1 MKAFK
6 LENEPKIKSGFKTP
20 EHYFDDLSAK
30 VLQQINEREIN
41 EKEAKVIPLY
51 KRKNVISMV
60 AAAVIVF
67 ALMIPI
73 VNNYNATSKDLDEA
87 TLETYLSYQ
96 SNLNQ
101 YDLMQNLDTKD
112 IQKLNKNVAIED
124 ETLED
129 ILASNPNIEHLIS
142 E

>member
-6 LENEPKIKSGFKTP
+6 LENEPKITTGFKTP
-20 EHYFDDLSAK
+20 ENYFDNFSAK
-30 VLQQINEREIN
+30 VLERANEEQ
-41 EKEAKVIPLY
+41 EVKVIPIY
-51 KRKNVISMV
+51 KRKKVLSLL
-60 AAAVIVF
+60 AAAVVVI

-73 VNNYNATSKDLDEA
+73 VNNYNNTSKDLDED

-101 YDLMQNLDTKD
+101 YDLIQKLDTKD
-112 IQKLNKNVAIED
+112 IQQLSKNVAIED

-129 ILASNPNIEHLIS
+129 ILATNPNIEHLIS

>member
-1 MKAFK
+1 
-6 LENEPKIKSGFKTP
+6 
-20 EHYFDDLSAK
+20 
-30 VLQQINEREIN
+30 
-41 EKEAKVIPLY
+41 
-51 KRKNVISMV
+51 
-60 AAAVIVF
+60 
-67 ALMIPI
+67 MIPI
-73 VNNYNATSKDLDEA
+73 VNNYNDTSKELDEA

-101 YDLMQNLDTKD
+101 YDLIQNLDTKD

>member
-6 LENEPKIKSGFKTP
+6 LENEPKITTGFKTP
-20 EHYFDDLSAK
+20 DHYFDDFSAK
-30 VLQQINEREIN
+30 VLQQI
-41 EKEAKVIPLY
+41 KEAEVKVIPIY
-51 KRKNVISMV
+51 KRKKVITMLAS
-60 AAAVIVF
+60 AVVII

-73 VNNYNATSKDLDEA
+73 VNNYNKSGELDEA
-87 TLETYLSYQ
+87 TLESYFSYE

-101 YDLMQNLDTKD
+101 YDLIRELDTKD
-112 IQKLNKNVAIED
+112 IEAINKNVVLEQ

-129 ILASNPNIEHLIS
+129 VLSSNPNIENLIS

>member
-6 LENEPKIKSGFKTP
+6 LENEPKISTGFKTP
-20 EHYFDDLSAK
+20 DHYFDDLSAK
-30 VLQQINEREIN
+30 VLQQINDDK
-41 EKEAKVIPLY
+41 KEVKVIPFY
-51 KRKNVISMV
+51 KRKTVLSIL
-60 AAAVIVF
+60 AAAIIVI

-73 VNNYNATSKDLDEA
+73 INNYNETSKELDED
-87 TLETYLSYQ
+87 TLETYLAYQ

-101 YDLMQNLDTKD
+101 YDLIQNLDSKD
-112 IQKLNKNVAIED
+112 IQKLNKNVIIED

-129 ILASNPNIEHLIS
+129 ILVSSPNIEHLIS

>member
-6 LENEPKIKSGFKTP
+6 LENEPKITTGFKTP
-20 EHYFDDLSAK
+20 DHYFDDFSTK
-30 VLQQINEREIN
+30 VLQQINET
-41 EKEAKVIPLY
+41 KEVKVIPIY
-51 KRKNVISMV
+51 KHKKVLTML
-60 AAAVIVF
+60 AAAIVF
-67 ALMIPI
+67 IGLMIPI
-73 VNNYNATSKDLDEA
+73 VNNYNNTSKDLDEA

-101 YDLMQNLDTKD
+101 YDLIKELDTKD
-112 IQKLNKNVAIED
+112 IDKLNKSVALEQ

-129 ILASNPNIEHLIS
+129 ILSSSPNIENLIS

>member
-6 LENEPKIKSGFKTP
+6 LENEPKITTGFKTP
-20 EHYFDDLSAK
+20 EHYFDNFSAK
-30 VLQQINEREIN
+30 VLQQVNE
-41 EKEAKVIPLY
+41 EKEVKVIPIY
-51 KRKNVISMV
+51 KRKKVLSLL
-60 AAAVIVF
+60 AAAVVVI

-73 VNNYNATSKDLDEA
+73 INNYNNTSKDLDED

-101 YDLMQNLDTKD
+101 YDLIQKLDTKD
-112 IQKLNKNVAIED
+112 IQELSKNVAIED

-129 ILASNPNIEHLIS
+129 ILATNPNIEHLIS

>member
-6 LENEPKIKSGFKTP
+6 LENEPKIRSGFKTP
-20 EHYFDDLSAK
+20 EHYFDDFSAK
-30 VLQQINEREIN
+30 ILQQVNE
-41 EKEAKVIPLY
+41 EKQIKVIPIY
-51 KRKNVISMV
+51 KRKKVISLL
-60 AAAVIVF
+60 AAAVVVI

-73 VNNYNATSKDLDEA
+73 INNYNNTSKELDED

-101 YDLMQNLDTKD
+101 YDLIKELDTKD
-112 IQKLNKNVAIED
+112 IDKLNKGVALEQ

-129 ILASNPNIEHLIS
+129 ILASNPNIENLIS

>member
-6 LENEPKIKSGFKTP
+6 LENEPKIRPGFKTP
-20 EHYFDDLSAK
+20 EHYFDDFSAK
-30 VLQQINEREIN
+30 MLQQVNE
-41 EKEAKVIPLY
+41 EKQVKVIPIY
-51 KRKNVISMV
+51 NRKKVISLL
-60 AAAVIVF
+60 AAAVVVI

-73 VNNYNATSKDLDEA
+73 INNYNNTSKELDED

-101 YDLMQNLDTKD
+101 YDLIKELDTKD
-112 IQKLNKNVAIED
+112 IDKLNKGVALEQ

-129 ILASNPNIEHLIS
+129 ILASNPNIENLIS

>member
-6 LENEPKIKSGFKTP
+6 LENEPKIRSGFKTP
-20 EHYFDDLSAK
+20 EHYFDDFSAK
-30 VLQQINEREIN
+30 ILQQVNE
-41 EKEAKVIPLY
+41 EKQIKVIPIY
-51 KRKNVISMV
+51 KRKKVISLL
-60 AAAVIVF
+60 AAAVVVI

-73 VNNYNATSKDLDEA
+73 INNYNNTSKELDED
-87 TLETYLSYQ
+87 TLENYLSYQ

-101 YDLMQNLDTKD
+101 YDLIKELDTKD
-112 IQKLNKNVAIED
+112 IDKLNKGVALEQ

-129 ILASNPNIEHLIS
+129 ILASNPNIENLIS

>member
-6 LENEPKIKSGFKTP
+6 LENEPKVSTGFKTP
-20 EHYFDDLSAK
+20 ENYFDDFSAK
-30 VLQQINEREIN
+30 ILQQINE
-41 EKEAKVIPLY
+41 EKEVKVIPIY
-51 KRKNVISMV
+51 KRKKVLSLL
-60 AAAVIVF
+60 AAAVVII
-67 ALMIPI
+67 ALMIPVI
-73 VNNYNATSKDLDEA
+73 NNYTNTSKDLDED

-101 YDLMQNLDTKD
+101 YDLIRELDTKD
-112 IQKLNKNVAIED
+112 IDKLGKNVALKE

-129 ILASNPNIEHLIS
+129 ILASNPNIENLIS

>member
-6 LENEPKIKSGFKTP
+6 LENEPKIKTGFKTP
-20 EHYFDDLSAK
+20 DHYFDGFSAK
-30 VLQQINEREIN
+30 VLQQINEREV
-41 EKEAKVIPLY
+41 KVIPIY
-51 KRKNVISMV
+51 KRKEVIAMI
-60 AAAVIVF
+60 AAAIVVI

-73 VNNYNATSKDLDEA
+73 VNNYNKSKELDEA

-96 SNLNQ
+96 SNINQ
-101 YDLMQNLDTKD
+101 YDLIRELDTKD
-112 IQKLNKNVAIED
+112 IEAINKNVVLEQ

-129 ILASNPNIEHLIS
+129 VLSSNPNIENLLS

>member
-6 LENEPKIKSGFKTP
+6 LENEPTIKTGFQTP
-20 EHYFDDLSAK
+20 DHYFDNLSAR
-30 VLQQINEREIN
+30 VLQQINE
-41 EKEAKVIPLY
+41 KEVKVIPIY
-51 KRKNVISMV
+51 KRKKVLSLV
-60 AAAVIVF
+60 AAAAVVI
-67 ALMIPI
+67 AMMIPI
-73 VNNYNATSKDLDEA
+73 VDNYNATSKNLDEA

-101 YDLMQNLDTKD
+101 YDLMKELDSKD
-112 IQKLNKNVAIED
+112 IYKLGKSVVLEQ

-129 ILASNPNIEHLIS
+129 ILSSNPNLENLIS

>member
-6 LENEPKIKSGFKTP
+6 LENEPKIKPGFKTP
-20 EHYFDDLSAK
+20 EHYFDDFSTK
-30 VLQQINEREIN
+30 ILQQIS
-41 EKEAKVIPLY
+41 EKEAKVIPIY
-51 KRKNVISMV
+51 KRKKVLSFV
-60 AAAVIVF
+60 AAAAVVF
-67 ALMIPI
+67 VFMIPI
-73 VNNYNATSKDLDEA
+73 VNNYNRTSSDFDED

-101 YDLMQNLDTKD
+101 YDLIQNLNTDD
-112 IQKLNKNVAIED
+112 IQKLSKNNAIEE

>member
-1 MKAFK
+1 MKTFK
-6 LENEPKIKSGFKTP
+6 LENEPKIATGFKTP
-20 EHYFDDLSAK
+20 EDYFDNFSAK
-30 VLQQINEREIN
+30 VLQQINEN
-41 EKEAKVIPLY
+41 EVKVIPLY
-51 KRKNVISMV
+51 KRKKVLTMAA
-60 AAAVIVF
+60 AAAVFIG
-67 ALMIPI
+67 LMIPV

-87 TLETYLSYQ
+87 TLENYLAYQ

-101 YDLMQNLDTKD
+101 YDLIQNLDTND

-129 ILASNPNIEHLIS
+129 ILSSSPNIEHLIS

>member
-1 MKAFK
+1 MKTFN
-6 LENEPKIKSGFKTP
+6 LENEPKIKTGFKTP
-20 EHYFDDLSAK
+20 ENYFDTFSTK
-30 VLQQINEREIN
+30 VLQQINE

-51 KRKNVISMV
+51 KRKKVLSIV
-60 AAAVIVF
+60 AAAVVF
-67 ALMIPI
+67 TALLIPVI
-73 VNNYNATSKDLDEA
+73 NHYNTSKDLDED

-101 YDLMQNLDTKD
+101 YDLIRELDTKD
-112 IQKLNKNVAIED
+112 IDKLGKNVALEQ

-129 ILASNPNIEHLIS
+129 ILATNPNIENLIS

>member
-6 LENEPKIKSGFKTP
+6 LENEPKIQTGFKTP
-20 EHYFDDLSAK
+20 DHYFDTLSAK
-30 VLQQINEREIN
+30 VLQQIND
-41 EKEAKVIPLY
+41 EKEVKVIPIY
-51 KRKNVISMV
+51 KRKKVLSLV
-60 AAAVIVF
+60 AAAAVVVT
-67 ALMIPI
+67 LMIPV
-73 VNNYNATSKDLDEA
+73 VNNYNATSKELDEA

-101 YDLMQNLDTKD
+101 YDLMKELDTKD
-112 IQKLNKNVAIED
+112 IDKLNKGVALEQ

-129 ILASNPNIEHLIS
+129 ILSSNPNIENLIS